1 MEVDLP
7 DTNESI
13 TDTNTDNTSECQEA
27 HPETVQTMDTEE
39 TVPTDCNDND
49 DNAKKQDGSE
59 CEILSN
65 SDNKKSTESPTPTV
79 NVYHPPVWA
88 LNCPPT
94 LNYKLEVIKNGLQL
108 TECTVNLSSTTS
120 TTMDSE
126 SSCDDNSL
134 SYCLIG
140 RQPQPY
146 YDASFN
152 DLAGQCIT
160 LAHPSISRLHAVLQY
175 GKPPHSV
182 GNVPEDEKDTTG
194 WYLKDLDSTHG
205 TFVNKRR
212 LPSGRY
218 VRIRVGYVLRFGG
231 STRLHIFQGPDEDT
245 EQETIQSW
253 SELKKAYEERK
264 LMALKEKIDTST
276 NQNSQSVKL
285 ECDWGMSLEDPTP
298 EPIPSLLQSGT
309 CLSHEKLYRDD
320 PKRAL
325 NAYFEREGID
335 PAPQYEFVEAPF
347 GKQHCRIELPLS
359 SGTVT
364 AEAVVSGKRKE
375 AVVACALEAC
385 QLLDRLGEFDPDKDR
400 SGSSKHVR
408 SRAYWE
414 ENDYYSSDEDTF
426 VDRTGIIEKKRLDRM
441 RQLGVSNNNGD
452 EESQSNANKQD
463 DLKMKRNEKRISE
476 DSTMLSILS
485 ELEKIGEE
493 IVSIEEELEAIDRE
507 FSSKEANPSQLDELE
522 AYMNALK
529 TSSSNRAK
537 RSKLKAR
544 LISLRQTELQLMH
557 RAGLTQFRRNLK
569 KSNGQINNSEYI
581 SSSEAAAAVRAA
593 KNNTSEQKI
602 KNARADRNA
611 LKRSLQNHARS
622 LYVSQKKIEVD
633 KPFEVESD
641 DDEDEND
648 DGDID
653 KKKKNHEHRDECDKK
668 EEVKNE
674 RIITDDS
681 ADPVKSNDQSSSS
694 SSSSITNKNN
704 AKMKKYTEPIHH
716 HQTTPLI
723 PTNESVEDKLT
734 TSSDVNITVNNVSV
748 DETLQNIAMETKES
762 DNKKQP
768 TAKVKG
774 PTLPPQESQKPSK
787 QEVNRK
793 TKALLETDP
802 DYVEWVPP
810 ADQRGDGITALN
822 AKYGY

>member
-13 TDTNTDNTSECQEA
+13 IDTNTDNTSECQEA

-49 DNAKKQDGSE
+49 TVKKQDGSE
-59 CEILSN
+59 CEMLLN
-65 SDNKKSTESPTPTV
+65 SDDKKSTENPTPTV
-79 NVYHPPVWA
+79 NVYRPPVWA

-120 TTMDSE
+120 TIDSE

-146 YDASFN
+146 YASFN
-152 DLAGQCIT
+152 DLTGQCMT

-212 LPSGRY
+212 LPPGRY

-253 SELKKAYEERK
+253 SELKKAHEERK

-335 PAPQYEFVEAPF
+335 PVPQYEFVEAPF

-441 RQLGVSNNNGD
+441 RQLGVSNNHGD
-452 EESQSNANKQD
+452 DESQLNA
-463 DLKMKRNEKRISE
+463 KMKRNEKRISE

-493 IVSIEEELEAIDRE
+493 IVSIEEELAAIDRE

-529 TSSSNRAK
+529 TSSSNRAR

-593 KNNTSEQKI
+593 KNKLNNKNNNDNDNTSECHENTTPTSTSEQKI

-641 DDEDEND
+641 DDD
-648 DGDID
+648 DDNVID
-653 KKKKNHEHRDECDKK
+653 KKKNHEHRDECDEK
-668 EEVKNE
+668 EVKM
-674 RIITDDS
+674 RKGLSLMIL
-681 ADPVKSNDQSSSS
+681 
-694 SSSSITNKNN
+694 
-704 AKMKKYTEPIHH
+704 
-716 HQTTPLI
+716 LI
-723 PTNESVEDKLT
+723 L
-734 TSSDVNITVNNVSV
+734 
-748 DETLQNIAMETKES
+748 
-762 DNKKQP
+762 
-768 TAKVKG
+768 
-774 PTLPPQESQKPSK
+774 
-787 QEVNRK
+787 
-793 TKALLETDP
+793 
-802 DYVEWVPP
+802 
-810 ADQRGDGITALN
+810 
-822 AKYGY
+822 